1 MQMTHQPKPR
11 RIRRGFTLIELL
23 VVVLILSILMA
34 VALPLYLSAVSDAQ
48 RKVCRANMQTIAN
61 AAQAARVRTASA
73 DYTSII
79 SHSSAA
85 IDISAADS
93 AAGSLTD
100 LNSVPVCPSAGT
112 YTLSNGNTGSA
123 TTFKVNCS
131 VAAHGTFQPGV
142 DSN

>member
-1 MQMTHQPKPR
+1 MKEQMLQQPRPR
-11 RIRRGFTLIELL
+11 SFKRAFTLIELL

-48 RKVCRANMQTIAN
+48 RKTCRANMQTIAN

-79 SHSSAA
+79 SHSSSA
-85 IDISAADS
+85 IDILAADS

-100 LNSVPVCPSAGT
+100 LNAVPICPSAGT
-112 YTLSNGNTGSA
+112 YTLANGNSGSA
-123 TTFKVNCS
+123 TTFKVSCS
-131 VAAHGTFQPGV
+131 
-142 DSN
+142 